1 MRAALYQYLTENCQ
15 SIKSWHQP
23 GGPDKDTQKPYGVIK
38 LGEETR
44 APFNNRGFFRELTIW
59 PYFKVGSFIPADQA
73 VAELKGLLAGTIL
86 TTSEGHKFEI
96 EWVHTGGDFQ
106 DPDLDAIT
114 RRIEF
119 RIPRVG
125 R

>member
-1 MRAALYQYLTENCQ
+1 MRLAIIKYLNENCQ
-15 SIKSWHQP
+15 SVKTWQHVYTPTSSTP
-23 GGPDKDTQKPYGVIK
+23 KPYGVVKI
-38 LGEETR
+38 GEEMR

-59 PYFKVGSFIPADQA
+59 PYFKLGNFIPMDEA
-73 VAELKGLLAGTIL
+73 VAELKTLLAGTTL
-86 TTSEGHKFEI
+86 TTSTGHKFEI

-106 DPDLDAIT
+106 DPDLEAIT